1 MSGCAAAIRIC
12 RPPPLT
18 HGTSVPSPAW
28 IILRSLSAASAIEMP
43 PP

>member
-12 RPPPLT
+12 LPPSLT
-18 HGTSVPSPAW
+18 QGTSVPSRLD
-28 IILRSLSAASAIEMP
+28 ILRSLSAASAIEMP